1 MNVLH
6 ILFSRGF
13 GGLERYAIG
22 KALEMAGRGHDVY
35 FVRRSGTET
44 AKRLEELNFPGEEWN
59 PVKYIDLP
67 AILGIRSLVNR
78 RGIEIVHAHHS
89 ADLGLIS
96 PALWRASGTGL
107 VFSNYMQ
114 APAPKRDIYHRL
126 EYGRICRTVVGS
138 ESMRKNSIANLPVAP
153 EKIVTVPFGI
163 DMERFDP
170 DKIRRGAL
178 RERFGI
184 DKARPLI
191 GIIGRLD
198 PLKGQMEM
206 IEAMPAIL
214 QKYPKA
220 ILALTGDET
229 PELKGRYKHRL
240 EDKIGALGLG
250 SSIIF
255 TGQTEDTASILADLD
270 VYVLATH
277 SESFSLGC
285 LEAMA
290 MRRPV
295 VGTDSGGTP
304 DMLDYGGCGLL
315 AEPKSPESLAQKTME
330 LLSDRSLRDR
340 LSEKAREKV
349 RNGYDRKLS
358 MDKLE
363 EVYKECRL

>member
-22 KALEMAGRGHDVY
+22 KAVAMADRGHDI
-35 FVRRSGTET
+35 FFIRRSGTET
-44 AKRLEELNFPGEEWN
+44 ANRLKALNFPGEEWN
-59 PVKYIDLP
+59 PVKYIDFPVMLK
-67 AILGIRSLVNR
+67 IRSLVNR
-78 RGIEIVHAHHS
+78 RGVEIVHAHHS

-96 PALWRASGTGL
+96 PALWRMAGTGL
-107 VFSNYMQ
+107 VYSNYMQ
-114 APAPKRDIYHRL
+114 VPAPKRDIYHRL
-126 EYGRICRTVVGS
+126 EYGGIYRIIVGS
-138 ESMRKNSIANLPVAP
+138 ESMRENSIINLPVAP
-153 EKIVTVPFGI
+153 EKIVTVPYGI
-163 DMERFDP
+163 DMEKFDP
-170 DKIRRGAL
+170 DKTRKGAL

-184 DKARPLI
+184 DTDRPLI

-214 QKYPKA
+214 AKFPKA
-220 ILALTGDET
+220 LLALTGDET
-229 PELKGRYKHRL
+229 PEFKGKYKKRL
-240 EDKIGALGLG
+240 EDKIEALGLA
-250 SSIIF
+250 SSVIF

-295 VGTDSGGTP
+295 VGTNSGGTP
-304 DMLDYGGCGLL
+304 DMLDLGGCGLL

-330 LLSDRSLRDR
+330 FLSDRSLRDR
-340 LSEKAREKV
+340 LSEKARDKV
-349 RNGYDRKLS
+349 KSRYDKKLS
-358 MDKLE
+358 MDRLE
-363 EVYKECRL
+363 EVYRGRRS